1 MLFISSR
8 EFFSFLR
15 YLHFFLDFSRYVG
28 QWLDKRTKVNFIIY
42 NATNWNT
49 NRLQQTFCQISQ
61 KVRQSNNKIWPVIK
75 M

>member
-28 QWLDKRTKVNFIIY
+28 QWLDKKTKVNFIIY

-49 NRLQQTFCQISQ
+49 NQLQ
-61 KVRQSNNKIWPVIK
+61 
-75 M
+75 